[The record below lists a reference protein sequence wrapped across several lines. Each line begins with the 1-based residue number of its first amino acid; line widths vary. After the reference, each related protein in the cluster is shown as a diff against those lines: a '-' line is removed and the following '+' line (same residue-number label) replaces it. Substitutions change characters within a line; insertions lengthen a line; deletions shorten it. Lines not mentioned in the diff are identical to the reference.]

1 MIKSPE
7 SQIYALVVAVQFLLD
22 HKAIEPAFEL
32 STQMLAYCQEQTD
45 SGRRWVHSRLLAP
58 ALHLPYVLQCTY
70 TLREATPAPAPLG
83 LIPAVGRC
91 RDCGATMVGCGVCR
105 VRLRVRA
112 LR

>member
-58 ALHLPYVLQCTY
+58 ALHLPCLTVYLHSPRSDPCSCAAWTNS
-70 TLREATPAPAPLG
+70 
-83 LIPAVGRC
+83 C
-91 RDCGATMVGCGVCR
+91 C
-105 VRLRVRA
+105 A